1 MSLILDALRKLERQK
16 HSPDPAVVVVG
27 AVPWGGAERRRRRFV
42 LGAVAALVAVG
53 AVGGLWWRRSSP
65 AEPVATPK
73 APAAAP
79 TAPATPTA
87 EGEVPLAPLSASPAP
102 LVPTPGKA
110 AAGTA
115 GGETAVAAPEPR
127 SLDLPAAVEA
137 PPPPEDVSP
146 PAATAPPAPASPPK
160 LQLNAISVRDGHP
173 VALLND
179 HLVREGDSFDG
190 VKVIRIGE
198 TEVEVEIDGKR
209 SVVHF

>member
-1 MSLILDALRKLERQK
+1 MSLILDALRKLEREK

-27 AVPWGGAERRRRRFV
+27 AVPWGGAERRRRRLV
-42 LGAVAALVAVG
+42 LGTVAALVALG
-53 AVGGLWWRRSSP
+53 AVGGLWWRRSPP
-65 AEPVATPK
+65 AEPIATPS
-73 APAAAP
+73 APVAAP

-87 EGEVPLAPLSASPAP
+87 EGAVPLAPPPASPAP
-102 LVPTPGKA
+102 PVPTPGMA
-110 AAGTA
+110 AAGSV
-115 GGETAVAAPEPR
+115 GGGTAVAAPQPR
-127 SLDLPAAVEA
+127 SLDLPAAAEA

-146 PAATAPPAPASPPK
+146 PAATAPPAPPPK

-209 SVVHF
+209 RVIRF